1 MVSGAND
8 HREGL
13 RLRELTITA
22 ARTNLD
28 AVGARRTEDPVA
40 VHVGRLGRVYD
51 AVALCR
57 VEVDLRA
64 RTEGASLEE
73 CYSRA
78 LGGLRQM
85 QGQVSALGQGSV
97 VDALGG

>member
-40 VHVGRLGRVYD
+40 VHVRRFGRVD
-51 AVALCR
+51 KAVAL
-57 VEVDLRA
+57 
-64 RTEGASLEE
+64 G
-73 CYSRA
+73 
-78 LGGLRQM
+78 
-85 QGQVSALGQGSV
+85 
-97 VDALGG
+97 